1 MDQPGRYLTEDP
13 AGQYTGQITRL
24 LRDESTDNCPL
35 LLELI
40 TGGGVNH
47 RLLGYLFGIACF
59 HHRKE
64 VADRAMNLLS
74 KNAMPATTRQA
85 QKLKE
90 SAAYYYNEV
99 EYLGKYSNPDFDLF
113 DFLLAYKMCNWHRV
127 GEARSHYFI
136 TAHQTLNLSQYPEN
150 QLSPALATLDFV
162 HYLALPAHKGFD
174 LMASLVHL
182 EQLPLESI
190 FIENTR
196 LDEFPVALFQ
206 LPQLRILSI
215 KRGSF
220 RPKQPMLV
228 PEGGPFGSPVLE
240 KLIIDGYPLVGEM
253 RLGPFPRLREAL
265 FLRCALTNMSFLEN
279 APLIEHIALKN
290 NHLETLPSFLGDC
303 TELRIL
309 DLSGNPFRKI
319 ELNLERLVR
328 LEELDLKMQP
338 QQAP

>member
-1 MDQPGRYLTEDP
+1 MDQTGRFLAEDP
-13 AGQYTGQITRL
+13 DGQYTNQITRL
-24 LRDESTDNCPL
+24 LRDESADNCAL

-64 VADRAMNLLS
+64 VADRAMNLLA
-74 KNAMPATTRQA
+74 KNATPATTKQA

-99 EYLGKYSNPDFDLF
+99 EYLGKYSNADFDLF

-150 QLSPALATLDFV
+150 LLSPSLATLDFI

-174 LMASLVHL
+174 LAGSLVHL

-196 LDEFPVALFQ
+196 LDEFPIALFQ
-206 LPQLRILSI
+206 LPQLRTLSI

-220 RPKQPMLV
+220 RPRQPMVV
-228 PEGGPFGSPVLE
+228 PEGGPFGSRVLE
-240 KLIIDGYPLVGEM
+240 KLIVDGYPVVGEM
-253 RLGPFPRLREAL
+253 RLGPFPALREAS
-265 FLRCALTNMSFLEN
+265 FIRCSLTNMSFLEN
-279 APLIEHIALKN
+279 ASLLEQIQLKN
-290 NHLETLPSFLGDC
+290 NHLESLPAFLGDC
-303 TELRIL
+303 TELKTL

-338 QQAP
+338 QQTP

>member
-1 MDQPGRYLTEDP
+1 MDQPGHYLTDDS
-13 AGQYTGQITRL
+13 AGQYTEQITRL

-35 LLELI
+35 LLELMV
-40 TGGGVNH
+40 GGGVNH

-74 KNAMPATTRQA
+74 KNATPATTRQA

-150 QLSPALATLDFV
+150 QLSAALSTLDFV

-174 LMASLVHL
+174 LVASLPHL
-182 EQLPLESI
+182 ERLPLESI

-196 LDEFPVALFQ
+196 LDEFPVALFR
-206 LPQLRILSI
+206 LPQLRTLSI

-220 RPKQPMLV
+220 RPRQPMLV

-240 KLIIDGYPLVGEM
+240 KLIVDGYPVVGEM
-253 RLGPFPRLREAL
+253 RLGPFPRLREAT
-265 FLRCALTNMSFLEN
+265 FIRCALTNMAFLEN

-290 NHLETLPSFLGDC
+290 NHLETLPPFLADC

-338 QQAP
+338 QQVP

>member
-1 MDQPGRYLTEDP
+1 MDQSNHYLTQDA
-13 AGQYTGQITRL
+13 AGQYTQQITRL
-24 LRDESTDNCPL
+24 LRDESADNCPL

-64 VADRAMNLLS
+64 VADRAMQLLS
-74 KNAMPATTRQA
+74 KNATPATTRQA

-162 HYLALPAHKGFD
+162 RYLALPAHKGFD
-174 LMASLVHL
+174 LASSLGCL
-182 EQLPLESI
+182 ELLPLESI

-196 LDEFPVALFQ
+196 IDEFPVALFR
-206 LPQLRILSI
+206 LPQLRMLSI

-220 RPKQPMLV
+220 RPKQPMLI

-240 KLIIDGYPLVGEM
+240 KLIVDSYPLVGEL

-265 FLRCALTNMSFLEN
+265 LVRCALTTITFLES
-279 APLIEHIALKN
+279 APLLEHIALKN
-290 NHLETLPSFLGDC
+290 NHLETLPSFLADC

-328 LEELDLKMQP
+328 LEALDLTMQARQVP
-338 QQAP
+338 